1 MCPFS
6 LLFVLTSPHPSLFP
20 FRDALLR
27 EGQEQISMSFWNDP
41 LKVAAD
47 WLMGIFTGWGMPE
60 VAAQILIGFLGI
72 FVLISLLMVLD
83 IFLVWVERKVVSR
96 FQDRIGPNRVGP
108 FGLIQPFADI
118 IKLLIK
124 EDITPGGADRV
135 VYNIA
140 PMLSMMSVLIL
151 WAVVPLAPRIIG
163 VDLNIGALYIIAAGA
178 IGTLSIIMAGW
189 SSNNKFALIGAFRQV
204 AVMVSF
210 EIPMLTMLLIP
221 TIFAGSMGFNAIT
234 EAQDI
239 WFFWLAPL
247 AAIIFLIAAIAE
259 LGRAPF
265 DMSEGESELVAGFNT
280 EYSGMKFGMFYAG
293 ELLHAFTFGGFW
305 AILFFGGYRFFGLER
320 VSAFLAIAVIIFK
333 AFIGYWIIMWIKYT
347 LMRIRIDHMLAFNW
361 KFLTPL
367 AFTLLMVV
375 ALMNALLK
383 GTPTLVYVAGMFLS
397 NLGLGWIALEV
408 VRSYSHGERE
418 KVEGPKPV
426 VEAVHH

>member
-1 MCPFS
+1 MIF
-6 LLFVLTSPHPSLFP
+6 L
-20 FRDALLR
+20 
-27 EGQEQISMSFWNDP
+27 QDP
-41 LKVAAD
+41 LKVVAE
-47 WLMGIFTGWGMPE
+47 WLMGILTGWGMPAL
-60 VAAQILIGFLGI
+60 AAQVLIGFLGI
-72 FVLISLLMVLD
+72 LLLITVLMVLD

-124 EDITPGGADRV
+124 EDITPDGADKV

-151 WAVVPLAPRIIG
+151 WAVVPLAPTILG
-163 VDLNIGALYIIAAGA
+163 VDLNIGALYIVAAGA

-210 EIPMLTMLLIP
+210 EIPMLATLLIP
-221 TIFAGSMGFNAIT
+221 TIFAGSMGMGAII

-239 WFFWLAPL
+239 WFVWLAPL
-247 AAIIFLIAAIAE
+247 AALIFLIAAIAE

-265 DMSEGESELVAGFNT
+265 DMAEGESELVAGYNT

-293 ELLHAFTFGGFW
+293 ELLHAMTFGGIW
-305 AILFFGGYRFFGLER
+305 GILFFGGYRFFGLEQ
-320 VSAFLAIAVIIFK
+320 VSPFLAIAVVLFK
-333 AFIGYWIIMWIKYT
+333 ALVGYWVIMWVKYT

-367 AFTLLMVV
+367 AFVLLMVV
-375 ALMNALLK
+375 AFMNALLK
-383 GTPTLVYVAGMFLS
+383 GSPLYIPGMFLS
-397 NLGLGWIALEV
+397 NVVVGWVALEIA
-408 VRSYSHGERE
+408 RTTSRQAHE
-418 KVEGPKPV
+418 KIEGPKPV
-426 VEAVHH
+426 IETTAHH

>member
-1 MCPFS
+1 M
-6 LLFVLTSPHPSLFP
+6 TSPHPSSEM
-20 FRDALLR
+20 RGAGAKR
-27 EGQEQISMSFWNDP
+27 MSFLQDP

-47 WLMGIFTGWGMPE
+47 WLMGIFTGWGMPAL
-60 VAAQILIGFLGI
+60 AAQVLIGFLG
-72 FVLISLLMVLD
+72 VLLLISILMVVD

-118 IKLLIK
+118 IKLIIK
-124 EDITPGGADRV
+124 EDITPGGADKV

-221 TIFAGSMGFNAIT
+221 TILAGSMGMNAII
-234 EAQDI
+234 EKQDI
-239 WFFWLAPL
+239 WFFWLSPL
-247 AAIIFLIAAIAE
+247 AALIFLITAIAE

-265 DMSEGESELVAGFNT
+265 DMAEGESELVAGYNT

-305 AILFFGGYRFFGLER
+305 AILFFGGYRFLGLEQ
-320 VSAFLAIAVIIFK
+320 VSAFLAVAVILFK
-333 AFIGYWIIMWIKYT
+333 AFIGYWIIMWVKYT
-347 LMRIRIDHMLAFNW
+347 LMRIRIDHMLGFNW

-367 AFTLLMVV
+367 SFVLLMMT

-383 GTPTLVYVAGMFLS
+383 GTPSWLYISGMFLS
-397 NLGLGWIALEV
+397 NIVLALIALELA
-408 VRSYSHGERE
+408 RSYSHRERE
-418 KVEGPKPV
+418 KVEGVAQV
-426 VEAVHH
+426 VEAHR

>member
-1 MCPFS
+1 
-6 LLFVLTSPHPSLFP
+6 
-20 FRDALLR
+20 
-27 EGQEQISMSFWNDP
+27 MSFWNDP
-41 LKVAAD
+41 LKVAAN
-47 WLMGIFTGWGMPE
+47 WLLGIFTEGWDMPE
-60 VAAQILIGFLGI
+60 LAANILIGFLGI
-72 FVLISLLMVLD
+72 LLLISLLMLLD

-124 EDITPGGADRV
+124 EDTTPGGADRV

-151 WAVVPLAPRIIG
+151 WAVVPLAPTILG
-163 VDLNIGALYIIAAGA
+163 VDLNIGVLYIIAAGA

-221 TIFAGSMGFNAIT
+221 TIFSGSMGMGAII
-234 EAQDI
+234 QSQNI
-239 WFFWLAPL
+239 WFVFLSPL
-247 AAIIFLIAAIAE
+247 AALIFLIAAIAE

-265 DMSEGESELVAGFNT
+265 DMAEGESELVSGYNI

-305 AILFFGGYRFFGLER
+305 SILFFGGYRFLGLER
-320 VSAFLAIAVIIFK
+320 VSPFLAIAIIIFK
-333 AFIGYWIIMWIKYT
+333 AFVGYWIIMWVKYT
-347 LMRIRIDHMLAFNW
+347 LLRIRIDHMLGFNW

-367 AFTLLMVV
+367 AFTLLMVT
-375 ALMNALLK
+375 ALMNALLA
-383 GTPTLVYVAGMFLS
+383 GTPTVIYVVAMFLS
-397 NLGLGWIALEV
+397 NVLLAWIALEIA
-408 VRSYSHGERE
+408 RSYSRRERE
-418 KVEGPKPV
+418 QVEGLPHAA
-426 VEAVHH
+426 EAHQ